1 MPRWWRTTPTLENTV
16 RIVLSDGATY
26 RMKAAYPF
34 KFVTQQLDDRNNPV
48 YVSSS
53 LDDLDDENYR
63 RRMEAEV
70 QRKERENSLKFAAKL
85 NKKRP
90 ATKQQ

>member
-1 MPRWWRTTPTLENTV
+1 MHRYKRSTPTLVNTV
-16 RIVLSDGATY
+16 RVVLSDGSTY

-34 KFVTQQLDDRNNPV
+34 KYITHQLDERNNPA
-48 YVSSS
+48 YVTSS

-63 RRMEAEV
+63 KRMEAEI
-70 QRKERENSLKFAAKL
+70 QRKERENSIKFAARF

-90 ATKQQ
+90 PRAAE